1 MEWVV
6 AQGQSLESITCSGW
20 RSVRPTKGTNMRSII
35 GRLIHWAAEIL
46 DRNLVTVPELDEE
59 YSARGTNC

>member
-6 AQGQSLESITCSGW
+6 AQGQSLESITCSEW
-20 RSVRPTKGTNMRSII
+20 RCVLPAKGTNMRSII
-35 GRLIHWAAEIL
+35 GRLIYWAAEIL
-46 DRNLVTVPELDEE
+46 DRNLITVPELDEE